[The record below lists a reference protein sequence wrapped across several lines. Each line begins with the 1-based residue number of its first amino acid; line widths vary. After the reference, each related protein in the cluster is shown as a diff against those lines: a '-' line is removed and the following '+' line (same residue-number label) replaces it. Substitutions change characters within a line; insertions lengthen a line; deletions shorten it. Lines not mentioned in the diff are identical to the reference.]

1 MAEGAI
7 INDCDAQWV
16 YYCQALP
23 RSEAWGHSAMGTRG
37 GNIFR
42 LIAIHWDCGGPPRPD
57 QRVNDSFV
65 MGNLL
70 IVAGV
75 FGHGNGPAGDAAI
88 SCEDLA
94 LANYTANLL
103 RS

>member
-1 MAEGAI
+1 MIAMRNGSI
-7 INDCDAQWV
+7 TVKLCRG
-16 YYCQALP
+16 P
-23 RSEAWGHSAMGTRG
+23 RLGTTAMGTRG
-37 GNIFR
+37 GNTFC
-42 LIAIHWDCGGPPRPD
+42 LIAIHWGCGGPPRPD

-70 IVAGV
+70 IVVGV